1 MGYKLPLVKK
11 IRICG
16 VKGIRERL
24 EILSC
29 FFKIYVS
36 SKLLLERSAS
46 YNLEV
51 YILRKNKLESLITAS
66 AFLTTYPFFKTRG
79 DHYLQQV
86 K

>member
-1 MGYKLPLVKK
+1 MVKK